1 MTTSTTNPSVK
12 DRLQEM
18 LLATDKFDPSTGELM
33 ARWADAFYTTM
44 AARTGMSAQ
53 DLYKRFPLRVR
64 SQDAMARPVM
74 AGSPAEVKPS
84 RADRK
89 MNRAMEAAWQ
99 GSVSQQ
105 LPPVKNVMAR
115 SRNAHLLTQ
124 EQRLYEWREV
134 KIAAKNLPSS
144 KRQHE
149 MHKDKLSDLRNEGW
163 LMSHVTQ
170 QAPLLFAWDEDGYHL
185 VDGAHRLAVA
195 QEQNDTVTVLIGRPR
210 SSQTSSERVT
220 DTPEFKRWFGR
231 SQVVDG
237 LGRPLVL
244 YHGTGADFGE
254 FRTDSELGAHFGTAV
269 QAEMRM
275 PEYSKARWG
284 GRLVPVYLSIKNP
297 LRLRDLGN
305 FHPQTVAAQ
314 LIDKGI
320 KPKSG
325 QGFKLTS
332 VTAGEVRAAIEE
344 HGYDGVVY
352 LNRTEGISPS
362 VLDAIET
369 EVLDGMFDDEALDLL
384 PGAQDSYI
392 AFRPEQI
399 KSAIGNDGS
408 FDRDDSNILSQP
420 PLEAPPFQDWFKDS
434 KVVDR
439 DGNPLVV
446 YHGTTND
453 FTEFN
458 TRRRGAFFSSSPEGA
473 SAYSGGDIGAN
484 VVPAYLSITNPYMG
498 HVGHRG
504 PEISEVIAAAKRAGH
519 DGAFVTYDD
528 FPGETAYVAFRPEQI
543 KSAIGNDGSFDR
555 DDSNILS
562 QPPLDSKPANRQT
575 RTPEFKTWFAD
586 SKIVTRRG
594 MPKRM
599 HHGTDAVGI
608 TQFRT
613 PTYFTA
619 STADAQNWGENV
631 VSAYLSIKNPIYIDD
646 YEAFSDIDEP
656 SARAFAAEGYDGA
669 VHTTGTGA
677 IHMAV
682 AFHAEQIGAALDNDG
697 SFDRDDPSILSQ
709 SALEDSPAARSPL
722 GLYSA
727 LAHHL
732 ARSPTRQ
739 ATPAGWKQLIYGL
752 INKGAIKAEEVE
764 WSGINDWLD
773 LQQGKVSKEQ
783 VAQYLELGGVRVE
796 DTVLG
801 GFDRGWRLT
810 PEDGGPGMVYDEGN
824 LAELEMDRAEF
835 GGTVTEIRIP
845 KDGDTKYSQYTLPG
859 GTNYREVLLTLP
871 SKEPATVTRFQV
883 FTDRGELAQ
892 TLRSREKAE
901 SIADGLDGYTV
912 REVQLPGS
920 DNPNSGL
927 YRSSH
932 WGQPN
937 VLAHIRVN
945 DRTDADGNR
954 VLFVEELQSDWGQEG
969 KKKGF
974 IGGKVKGYQVQFNG
988 RPVMTYETRQEADAH
1003 VERAKGFDKEAPV
1016 SVVEVETTRH
1026 SVNERAE
1033 GKVLNAPFVT
1043 KTEGWLNLA
1052 LKRVIVMAAEGG
1064 YDRVAFV
1071 NGAQCVERFRLSHR
1085 ISELKW
1091 RRTPDGIQLHLSRC
1105 APQGLGV
1112 LEDAGLHKATDLA
1125 GIVGKEI
1132 AQAIVSSDERSGE
1145 FTGLDLRVG
1154 GEGLRTFYD
1163 EVVPLTLKRL
1173 LNRLDPQSIGPV
1185 QFPGRLQIEERLL
1198 GFVIVDPQ
1206 TKMYFRGGD
1215 SGRPW
1220 VEYPNNAKHFSSHTT
1235 ARRCADAVD
1244 SPMGVNPS
1252 QPGFTL
1258 TPLLREKALQGLPL
1272 FQRQVQA
1279 KDATPRGTFDPRTLE
1294 IALGPKA
1301 DASTWIHETG
1311 HFFLEVLAELASQ
1324 PNAPASIVRDM
1335 DQVLKW
1341 FGVQGSPHVERS
1353 ARGDAPGQESS
1364 GSTLHQ
1370 TAKVV
1375 APAGAVRMHDAWS
1388 VYQEKSCRFGDA
1400 HVRWI
1405 EDGDTAYI
1413 IDLQAPRNTRGR
1425 EVVRGLAQ
1433 LTGRSIHAVGV
1444 VDDAAGFWDRM
1455 EEEGLISGQTDENFV
1470 DFFGLRYR
1478 QSAREDHE
1486 GRDGSKER
1494 PALPLPTQPPHR
1506 TALQTW
1512 MDMTLEQKR
1521 PFHEQW
1527 ASAMEQ
1533 YVMEGKA
1540 PSEELRPV
1548 MEVFSAW
1555 LRAIYAS
1562 TRDFLDQA
1570 IGGLTNRAIRT
1581 STRSSFGPSETLF
1594 RKALADQQAYTEN
1607 PRAWFE
1613 SRLHDVAQRLSALGV
1628 EAVMGGNG
1636 RPARFFSSDGEV
1648 PASALTGQAG
1658 PLATLYEQINS
1669 EYDAA
1674 ETGRPPQF
1682 MPVGLDP
1689 DIELMPMTDRQRVV
1703 DLLTSGLRGEL
1714 PVHAPLMQ
1722 APAAPDPGLCRL
1734 TLTDDIRC
1742 VMDRLL
1748 SEQALDSWASGDEE
1762 ESAATDRRERMRA

>member
-1 MTTSTTNPSVK
+1 MTTSTPSPSVK

-18 LLATDKFDPSTGELM
+18 LLATDKFDPRTGELM

-44 AARTGMSAQ
+44 AARTGVSAQ
-53 DLYKRFPLRVR
+53 DLYRRFPLRVR
-64 SQDAMARPVM
+64 SQDTASRPVM
-74 AGSPAEVKPS
+74 AGSSAEVKPS

-89 MNRAMEAAWQ
+89 MDKAM
-99 GSVSQQ
+99 
-105 LPPVKNVMAR
+105 
-115 SRNAHLLTQ
+115 
-124 EQRLYEWREV
+124 
-134 KIAAKNLPSS
+134 
-144 KRQHE
+144 
-149 MHKDKLSDLRNEGW
+149 
-163 LMSHVTQ
+163 
-170 QAPLLFAWDEDGYHL
+170 
-185 VDGAHRLAVA
+185 
-195 QEQNDTVTVLIGRPR
+195 IGRPR

-244 YHGTGADFGE
+244 YHGTGADFTE
-254 FRTDSELGAHFGTAV
+254 FRTDSELGAHFGTAG
-269 QAEMRM
+269 QAEERA
-275 PEYSKARWG
+275 PKYSKARWG

-332 VTAGEVRAAIEE
+332 VTAGEVRAALEE
-344 HGYDGVVY
+344 HGYDGIVY

-399 KSAIGNDGS
+399 KSA
-408 FDRDDSNILSQP
+408 
-420 PLEAPPFQDWFKDS
+420 
-434 KVVDR
+434 
-439 DGNPLVV
+439 
-446 YHGTTND
+446 
-453 FTEFN
+453 
-458 TRRRGAFFSSSPEGA
+458 
-473 SAYSGGDIGAN
+473 
-484 VVPAYLSITNPYMG
+484 MG
-498 HVGHRG
+498 
-504 PEISEVIAAAKRAGH
+504 
-519 DGAFVTYDD
+519 
-528 FPGETAYVAFRPEQI
+528 
-543 KSAIGNDGSFDR
+543 
-555 DDSNILS
+555 
-562 QPPLDSKPANRQT
+562 
-575 RTPEFKTWFAD
+575 
-586 SKIVTRRG
+586 
-594 MPKRM
+594 
-599 HHGTDAVGI
+599 
-608 TQFRT
+608 
-613 PTYFTA
+613 
-619 STADAQNWGENV
+619 
-631 VSAYLSIKNPIYIDD
+631 
-646 YEAFSDIDEP
+646 
-656 SARAFAAEGYDGA
+656 
-669 VHTTGTGA
+669 
-677 IHMAV
+677 
-682 AFHAEQIGAALDNDG
+682 NDG

-727 LAHHL
+727 LAHHV
-732 ARSPTRQ
+732 ASSPTRQ
-739 ATPAGWKQLIYGL
+739 ATPAGWKQLIQGL
-752 INKGAIKAEEVE
+752 INKGAVKADEVE
-764 WSGINDWLD
+764 WTGINDWLD
-773 LQQGKVSKEQ
+773 LQNSFGGSSFDADIAAEGRMLSP
-783 VAQYLELGGVRVE
+783 AQRNRLAANPGMAGHRVTKSQLLRYLAQEGVRVE
-796 DTVLG
+796 ETVLG
-801 GFDRGWRLT
+801 GASRKLVWSRWTTPDEDGDSRLT
-810 PEDGGPGMVYDEGN
+810 SDGYTIVRSADGLYDVYDKNNATLDEA
-824 LAELEMDRAEF
+824 LKSEAAAKQVAELHAGSGGAEVQPRHGQWVLS
-835 GGTVTEIRIP
+835 GGE
-845 KDGDTKYSQYTLPG
+845 
-859 GTNYREVLLTLP
+859 NYREVLLTLP
-871 SKEPATVTRFQV
+871 EKTSPNSDEAIAKWYEETYGASIEDDAGPDWREQRGDFLEDMHSEEREDKGGPAT
-883 FTDRGELAQ
+883 
-892 TLRSREKAE
+892 
-901 SIADGLDGYTV
+901 
-912 REVQLPGS
+912 
-920 DNPNSGL
+920 
-927 YRSSH
+927 YRTTH
-932 WGQPN
+932 WDQPN

-945 DRTDADGNR
+945 DRTDAEGKR

-969 KKKGF
+969 KKNGF
-974 IGGKVKGYQVQFNG
+974 NPTKKTAPNLVINKIGAGFEVYNQSLG
-988 RPVMTYETRQEADAH
+988 RTAQDEDGNDAIFENRRDAESMREQLLRDPYEAASG
-1003 VERAKGFDKEAPV
+1003 VPG
-1016 SVVEVETTRH
+1016 
-1026 SVNERAE
+1026 
-1033 GKVLNAPFVT
+1033 APFVT
-1043 KTEGWLNLA
+1043 RTDAWLTLA
-1052 LKRVIVMAAEGG
+1052 LKRVITMAAEGG
-1064 YDRVAFV
+1064 YDKVAFV
-1071 NGAQCVERFRLSHR
+1071 NGEQCVERFRLSHR
-1085 ISELKW
+1085 ISAIKW
-1091 RRTPDGIQLHLSRC
+1091 HRTPGGIRLHLSRS

-1112 LEDAGLHKATDLA
+1112 LEDAGLHKATELP

-1145 FTGLDLRVG
+1145 LTGLDLRVG

-1185 QFPGRLQIEERLL
+1185 HFPGRLQIEERLL

-1220 VEYPNNAKHFSSHTT
+1220 VEYPTNAKHFSSHTT
-1235 ARRCADAVD
+1235 ARRSADAVD

-1258 TPLLREKALQGLPL
+1258 TPLLREIALQGLPL

-1279 KDATPRGTFDPRTLE
+1279 KDATPRGTFNPHTLE

-1311 HFFLEVLAELASQ
+1311 HLFLETLAEMASDAD
-1324 PNAPASIVRDM
+1324 APASVVQDM
-1335 DQVLKW
+1335 NRVLDW
-1341 FGVQGSPHVERS
+1341 FGVQGTSHTDQAARSP
-1353 ARGDAPGQESS
+1353 APDQETS

-1370 TAKVV
+1370 AEKVL
-1375 APAGAVRMHDAWS
+1375 APAGAVRLHDTWS

-1478 QSAREDHE
+1478 QSAREDEENEEGQE
-1486 GRDGSKER
+1486 GREGREER
-1494 PALPLPTQPPHR
+1494 PALLQAAHRTQRPHR

-1527 ASAMEQ
+1527 ARAMEQ

-1540 PSEELRPV
+1540 PCEELRPV
-1548 MEVFSAW
+1548 MEAFSAW
-1555 LRAIYAS
+1555 LRAIYVS

-1570 IGGLTNRAIRT
+1570 AGSLTKRTIRT

-1613 SRLHDVAQRLSALGV
+1613 SRLHDVAQRLAALGV
-1628 EAVMGGNG
+1628 EAVMSGNG

-1648 PASALTGQAG
+1648 PASGLTGQAG
-1658 PLATLYEQINS
+1658 LLAKLYAQINA

-1689 DIELMPMTDRQRVV
+1689 DIELMPLTDRQRVV
-1703 DLLTSGLRGEL
+1703 DLLTRGLRGEL

-1722 APAAPDPGLCRL
+1722 APATPDPDPGPCRL
-1734 TLTDDIRC
+1734 TLTDDIRR

-1748 SEQALDSWASGDEE
+1748 SEQANSWDSWDEE
-1762 ESAATDRRERMRA
+1762 GSATTDRRERMRA